1 VINHLQDKFK
11 EVGDVGITYIYC
23 DYKDQLKQTALGLL
37 SSIARQ
43 LLERRP
49 ALLPQ
54 VKDFQK
60 KCTDSNTRPTLK
72 DYSELLSS
80 MVRQFSQV
88 YLMVDALDE
97 CAKVDGERN
106 TNRHSFVNELKKLQ
120 SSTDGS
126 LHLLITSRPLPEI
139 GQDLEG
145 AAKLEIRASD
155 EDITTYVNWKISDSE
170 TLTLY
175 TNEDFTLK
183 KEIND
188 SLLEK
193 CHDVYV
199 SPILDLSTLLA
210 TNLSVFPCP
219 VSSLLA
225 S

>member
-1 VINHLQDKFK
+1 MIKHIQDKFK
-11 EVGDVGITYIYC
+11 GVGDVGITYIYC

-43 LLERRP
+43 LLEQRP

-60 KCTDSNTRPTLK
+60 KYTDSDTRPTLK

-106 TNRHSFVNELKKLQ
+106 TNRHSFVRELKKLQ

-126 LHLLITSRPLPEI
+126 LHLLITSRPLPDI

-145 AAKLEIRASD
+145 AAKLEICASND
-155 EDITTYVNWKISDSE
+155 DITTYVNWKISDSE

-175 TNEDFTLK
+175 TNEDLTLK

-199 SPILDLSTLLA
+199 SQMPDLSALPA
-210 TNLSVFPCP
+210 TNLCVFPCP
-219 VSSLLA
+219 ASSLLA